1 MVSFIYGV
9 LFFVAI
15 AGVSCWVSACIVR
28 VEYEISKG
36 KGIGRVGKN
45 RIRGIIW
52 KEIKRGFMVAFFGM
66 WLSLEYLMKCN
77 HPDHILGSM
86 LLNMNIARII
96 ELPMAIISGILCVL
110 FTAAGYY
117 IYMEMEERIHAH
129 QR

>member
-1 MVSFIYGV
+1 MVSLIYGV

-15 AGVSCWVSACIVR
+15 VGVSCWVSACIVR
-28 VEYEISKG
+28 VEYEISK
-36 KGIGRVGKN
+36 GKN

-110 FTAAGYY
+110 FTAAGYS
-117 IYMEMEERIHAH
+117 IYMEMEERTHAH

>member
-15 AGVSCWVSACIVR
+15 VGVSCWVSACIVR
-28 VEYEISKG
+28 VEYEISK
-36 KGIGRVGKN
+36 GKN

-110 FTAAGYY
+110 FTAAGYS
-117 IYMEMEERIHAH
+117 IYMEMEERTHAH